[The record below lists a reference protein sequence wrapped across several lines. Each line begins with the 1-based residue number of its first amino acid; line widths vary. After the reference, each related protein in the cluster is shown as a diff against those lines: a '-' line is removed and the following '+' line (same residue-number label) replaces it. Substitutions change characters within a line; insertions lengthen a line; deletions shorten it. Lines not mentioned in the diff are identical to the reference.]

1 MRAPDRLRLAIRVV
15 EKINKGDRMLALAW
29 VGSGYAVIT
38 VEDWSAML
46 ANKRATPED
55 LVAIYAPTIT
65 VEQVLGDLRAN

>member
-1 MRAPDRLRLAIRVV
+1 
-15 EKINKGDRMLALAW
+15 MLALAW

-38 VEDWSAML
+38 VEDWAAML

-65 VEQVLGDLRAN
+65 VEQVLGDLRAS